1 MKYVCVNNKYLD
13 HPLMMEEL
21 AQSDGLTR
29 LTQGKI
35 YEGHE
40 YDEGIEVVDDSGQ
53 KWTFV
58 GERFI
63 MLRDYNLEKLGI

>member
-1 MKYVCVNNKYLD
+1 MKYVCVNNNINLD
-13 HPLMMEEL
+13 HPLN
-21 AQSDGLTR
+21 GLTR

-53 KWTFV
+53 RWTFV